1 MLTNRNTFTS
11 ITKIERINVPGHDR
25 GGSQVP
31 INKRVSRRVFGA
43 RNYLFLSYTMVSSN
57 DVQKLFLQA
66 ILSRKIV
73 SQKLALKIWEK
84 CVEAVTGS

>member
-1 MLTNRNTFTS
+1 MARFIRFFFVDS
-11 ITKIERINVPGHDR
+11 PEADQPKKA
-25 GGSQVP
+25 GSQRDKYA
-31 INKRVSRRVFGA
+31 KRVSRRVFGA